1 MSVNTEALCTLLK
14 QAETVVWIIKD
25 GVSTISDRHVLVR
38 FKEIPREVLSVL
50 YSIFFRV
57 PDEGKSLMSSEGE
70 IKEIEVGHLP
80 SIEEATITGQVTKYL
95 KECFPPYE
103 DDPLLTRVIQL
114 GDRYV
119 LVQEKYVQLTTD
131 RNVVGFKEDE
141 SLIFLGNG
149 EISILP
155 VRVFGGFMQ
164 IKMKELTAYFERA
177 M

>member
-1 MSVNTEALCTLLK
+1 MSVNTKALCTLLK
-14 QAETVVWIIKD
+14 EAETVVWSIKD

-57 PDEGKSLMSSEGE
+57 PDDGKPLMASEGE
-70 IKEIEVGHLP
+70 IKEVTIGTLP
-80 SIEEATITGQVTKYL
+80 DIAEATVTGQVTKYL
-95 KECFPPYE
+95 KECFSRVRDE
-103 DDPLLTRVIQL
+103 LLLTRVIQL

-119 LVQEKYVQLTTD
+119 LAQEKYVQLTND

-141 SLIFLGNG
+141 SLIFLGDG

-155 VRVFGGFMQ
+155 VRVFNGFVQ
-164 IKMKELTAYFERA
+164 DGMKEITAYFDSIQ
-177 M
+177 